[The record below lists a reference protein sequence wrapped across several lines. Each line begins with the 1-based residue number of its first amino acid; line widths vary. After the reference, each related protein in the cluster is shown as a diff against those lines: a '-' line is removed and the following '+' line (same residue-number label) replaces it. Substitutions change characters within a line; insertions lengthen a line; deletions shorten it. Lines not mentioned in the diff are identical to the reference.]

1 MQVFHNVFRK
11 NKGDNLLET
20 KMSKNETNADQKEQ
34 VLDSLKDN
42 YVRRIEEVD
51 AFSKR
56 LSNACADVNTEFL
69 YGSLNLIQHYL
80 DFQKKHTNQFS
91 GWYSTDLITNLVKQ
105 NTKAWVQA
113 VENTDTLYIQGMK
126 NMKNNLRA
134 LNKNSILYLQSTER
148 ACDICENLQPHQKNG
163 AGLETKQK
171 QKKLAEPTPKLSQ
184 T

>member
-11 NKGDNLLET
+11 KKGDNLLET
-20 KMSKNETNADQKEQ
+20 KMSKNETNIDQKEQ
-34 VLDSLKDN
+34 VLDSLKEN

-80 DFQKKHTNQFS
+80 DFQKNHTNQFS

-105 NTKAWVQA
+105 NTKAWIQVL
-113 VENTDTLYIQGMK
+113 ENTDTLYIQGMK

-134 LNKNSILYLQSTER
+134 LNKNSILYFQSAER
-148 ACDICENLQPHQKNG
+148 ACDLCENLQPQQKNE
-163 AGLETKQK
+163 LDSESEQK
-171 QKKLAEPTPKLSQ
+171 QKKLVEPTPKLSQ